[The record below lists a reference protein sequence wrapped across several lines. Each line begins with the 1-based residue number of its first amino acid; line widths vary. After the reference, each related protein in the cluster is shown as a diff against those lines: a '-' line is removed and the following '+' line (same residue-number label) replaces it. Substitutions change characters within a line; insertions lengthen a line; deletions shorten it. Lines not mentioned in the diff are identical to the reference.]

1 MMKQLFS
8 VDKSSVEPAEEPD
21 KDIDKVINAL
31 KHREVYNKNN

>member
-8 VDKSSVEPAEEPD
+8 VDKASVEPAEEP
-21 KDIDKVINAL
+21 DIDKVINAL